1 MEVYKYKN
9 IQMTKNIDKANCIT
23 HSGKFHVDDV
33 ISTIFVSKIM
43 ENVVLMRIPIIQNR
57 NLKNKIVYD
66 IGLGEFDHH
75 QKNRNGQR
83 ENGIYYSSI
92 GLLWKKFGK
101 KYLEKLN
108 VKYIDKTFEYM
119 DKELIQ
125 YIDASDNMQTE
136 YLENK
141 ITPEFVKLC
150 NPEWNEDIPEDEAFI
165 NALKV
170 ADEFWNI
177 YIKHAIAEVEAIEI
191 ILDKIEKSKECYL
204 IFDREMPYKKAIKI
218 ANSDKIKYMIFKSRR
233 EGYDIRAV
241 TDSSKFKDDIIQFD
255 DINIARKLTGI
266 NDLMYVDVHG
276 KLCCTETLESAIKLV
291 RYNEENNR

>member
-83 ENGIYYSSI
+83 QNGIYYSSI

>member
-191 ILDKIEKSKECYL
+191 ILDKIEKSKKCYL

-291 RYNEENNR
+291 RYNEENNK